1 MGDWDTTYAS
11 AMSPFSF
18 NAGNDQIA
26 GLSPFGKQLGM
37 GLAKGMQSAGA
48 AMSGPQG
55 GAQGAPHN
63 PFAAGAQGFAQG
75 LQQQQQQAMDP
86 KQRMALL
93 QKLFG
98 GGAA

>member
-18 NAGNDQIA
+18 NAGNDQLA

-37 GLAKGMQSAGA
+37 GLAKAAQGVGA
-48 AMSGPQG
+48 AMSGPG
-55 GAQGAPHN
+55 GAQGGPQN

-75 LQQQQQQAMDP
+75 LQQQQMAGMDP

-93 QKLFG
+93 QKIFG